1 MRYRERHRVDWDEEI
16 LKTERIRRRGFF
28 ISLLGFV
35 IACVFIFAA
44 KGMDDPGV
52 DLIRKIIFAV
62 CVVLSVLILRITLRR
77 RERMKRIRQEKE
89 QEQIIERIRQTVQ
102 KTEE

>member
-1 MRYRERHRVDWDEEI
+1 MRFRERPRVDWDEEI
-16 LKTERIRRRGFF
+16 RKTERIRRRGFF

-35 IACVFIFAA
+35 IAGVFIFAA
-44 KGMDDPGV
+44 KRMDDPGV
-52 DLIRKIIFAV
+52 DLIRKIIFTM

-77 RERMKRIRQEKE
+77 RERLKREQQEKE